1 MAGIAEDREGAV
13 SVGVCVL
20 RSAKEGRG
28 RYGEDHYVAEGLL
41 LLDDN

>member
-1 MAGIAEDREGAV
+1 MDGIAEDRKGAV
-13 SVGVCVL
+13 GIGVSDL

-28 RYGEDHYVAEGLL
+28 RYGEDHYVAESLL